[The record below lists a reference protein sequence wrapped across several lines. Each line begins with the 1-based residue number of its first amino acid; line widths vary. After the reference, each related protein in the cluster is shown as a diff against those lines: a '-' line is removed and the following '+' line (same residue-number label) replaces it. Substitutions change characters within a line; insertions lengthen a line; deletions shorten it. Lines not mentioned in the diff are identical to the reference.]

1 MNFTGHVH
9 VHTEYSPLDGLAKI
23 EELVLRAKELGQT
36 FIAITDHGTS
46 SGLYECA
53 EIQKKHDFDIV
64 LGEEFYFQNA
74 CEDLSTGHLI
84 LLAKNNA
91 GLRNI
96 FKLQRLA
103 YDNVYYKPR
112 INLEMLTRF
121 HEGLICTTACLAN
134 QISQYILR
142 NESHLALN
150 HILELKSIFGNDLYI
165 ELQSSTLDDVVK
177 VNKKLAEFCKD
188 YNLQPIITN
197 DVHYVNEE
205 DYKIHEVLLA
215 IQQQRKM
222 TDEKRWKFK
231 TNDYWLKSEEEM
243 LKELTYLPDEIIE
256 QSFVNIEQIHQKC
269 ESITLEH
276 GNYLPKYKTEYSEDD
291 ALEMMTWEKY
301 RTRIK
306 ERNECNPE
314 FAADLQKELG
324 VIKQTGY
331 SGYFLVVQEYIN
343 WAKAN
348 GIQVGDG
355 RGSGA
360 GSKVAYTIGIT
371 EINPQKYDLLFER
384 FLAPQRQPD
393 FDVDF
398 SDINAVFEH
407 LQDYYG
413 KDNVARVGAFSRF
426 TAKSAI
432 RKVMGIYGFSQSE
445 IAKIVAMLPKR
456 LSFTLDEALSE
467 SKDLVKWFDEHENI
481 LQIVRKFEGILEHY
495 ATHAGGVIIC
505 EGLTEI
511 LPVMTTSED
520 RNKLIVALDK
530 HAVEELGHYKFDVLG
545 LKSLILM
552 QDITNSLG
560 KINWSEIDFEDQEVY
575 EMLCEGNTLGVFQL
589 SEQKEKVI
597 EQQPKCF
604 EDLIAINALIR
615 PGVGDWNEYI
625 SRRQSNSTIDTK
637 QPYLASTSGIIVY
650 QEQYLLLA
658 NTYAGWDI
666 AYSDKHIRKNKNIL
680 ADVNL
685 KEKFVNDGYAM
696 GYSSE
701 ELLSVWDDICNVVSG
716 GYGFNRSHSA
726 SYAKLSFQTAWVK
739 HYHPAVFYAAYL
751 TQNQDDTDVITEVL
765 NLLKEENIEL
775 LPPNINEST
784 DKFVPKE
791 NSIMFPLTAIQ
802 GVGGSA
808 WTEINRLKPIK
819 DFDDFLDR
827 RVKKFIK
834 KTVVEALIK
843 AGAFDFTG
851 NSRYELLQQF
861 GSEIKNLPYYE
872 YERSALGFYLS
883 ESPFDKFTL
892 TPFVDFKNGDFAK
905 TILEITSLTT
915 KYDKNGN
922 EMAFATGVNNTD
934 VIRMVVFSSIW
945 KTQKF
950 EEGEMLMVRGKKD
963 KENLIVN
970 SIERLR

>member
-1 MNFTGHVH
+1 MIFTGHAH

-53 EIQKKHDFDIV
+53 EMRKKYNFDVI

-74 CEDLSTGHLI
+74 CEELSTGHLI
-84 LLAKNNA
+84 LLAKNNT

-112 INLEMLTRF
+112 INLEMLEQH
-121 HEGLICTTACLAN
+121 HEGLICSTACIAN

-142 NESHLALN
+142 NEPHLALN
-150 HILELKSIFGNDLYI
+150 HILELKSIFNDDLYI
-165 ELQSSTLDDVVK
+165 ELQSSTLDDVIK

-188 YNLQPIITN
+188 YSLKPIITN
-197 DVHYVNEE
+197 DVHYVNKE
-205 DYKIHEVLLA
+205 DFEVHEVLLA

-231 TNDYWLKSEEEM
+231 ANDYWLKSEKEM
-243 LKELTYLPDEIIE
+243 LKELEYLPKEIIE
-256 QSFVNIEQIHQKC
+256 QTLVNLEEIHEKC
-269 ESITLEH
+269 EAVELEH
-276 GNYLPKYKTEYSEDD
+276 GNYLPKYETEYTEDD
-291 ALEMMTWEKY
+291 ALEIMTWEKY
-301 RTRIK
+301 KTRVK
-306 ERNECNPE
+306 ERDECNPE

-384 FLAPQRQPD
+384 FLAPGRQPD

-432 RKVMGIYGFSQSE
+432 RKVMGIYGFTQAE
-445 IAKIVAMLPKR
+445 IAKIVALLPKR
-456 LSFTLDEALSE
+456 LSFTLDEALAE
-467 SKDLVKWFDEHENI
+467 SKELVKWFDEHEN
-481 LQIVRKFEGILEHY
+481 LLKIVRKFEGILEHY
-495 ATHAGGVIIC
+495 GTHAGGVIIC
-505 EGLTEI
+505 KGLTEI
-511 LPVMTTSED
+511 LPVMNTSED

-530 HAVEELGHYKFDVLG
+530 HAIEELGHYKFDVLG

-552 QDITNSLG
+552 QDIANYLG
-560 KINWSEIDFEDQEVY
+560 EINWSEIDFEDQEVY
-575 EMLCEGNTLGVFQL
+575 KMLCEGNTLGVFQL
-589 SEQKEKVI
+589 SEQKDKVI

-625 SRRQSNSTIDTK
+625 SRRQSQSTLGVK

-680 ADVNL
+680 GDVQL
-685 KEKFVNDGYAM
+685 KEKFINDGYAL
-696 GYSSE
+696 GYGSD
-701 ELLSVWDDICNVVSG
+701 ELLSVWEDICDVVSG

-739 HYHPAVFYAAYL
+739 HYHPAAFYSAYL
-751 TQNQDDTDVITEVL
+751 TQNQDDVNVITEVL
-765 NLLKEENIEL
+765 NLLKEEGIKL
-775 LPPNINEST
+775 LPPDINEST
-784 DKFVPKE
+784 DKFMPKGDG
-791 NSIMFPLTAIQ
+791 IMFPLTAIQ

-808 WTEINRLKPIK
+808 WTEIKRLKPVK
-819 DFDDFLDR
+819 DFDDFLNR
-827 RVKKFIK
+827 RVKKFVK
-834 KTVVEALIK
+834 KTTIEALIK
-843 AGAFDFTG
+843 AGAFDFT
-851 NSRYELLQQF
+851 NQKRYDLLKQF
-861 GSEIKNLPYYE
+861 GSEIEDQPYYV

-883 ESPFDKFTL
+883 ESPFDGYTL
-892 TPFVDFKNGDFAK
+892 TPFAEFKDGNLLK
-905 TILEITSLTT
+905 TILEITSVTT
-915 KYDKNGN
+915 KYDKRGN

-934 VIRMVVFSSIW
+934 VIRMVVFSSVW

-950 EEGEMLMVRGKKD
+950 KEGDMLLVRGKKD
-963 KENLIVN
+963 NENLIVN
-970 SIERLR
+970 SIEYMR